1 MNPSHSVR
9 IEFII
14 GLAVVSLP
22 AELPSSI
29 VLVVVSCGDYGRV
42 GRGFTLVQQNV
53 QRLLVD
59 TRLRKLNLGL
69 LLLGSVHDGSAAY
82 LGHLA
87 LIAVEGPHAY
97 LVTDDVLHEEDATV
111 EAQGEFVEQLD
122 VLQHVVV

>member
-22 AELPSSI
+22 AELPSSV

-42 GRGFTLVQQNV
+42 GCGFTLVQQNV

-59 TRLRKLNLGL
+59 TRLRKLNLDKTKMG
-69 LLLGSVHDGSAAY
+69 V
-82 LGHLA
+82 
-87 LIAVEGPHAY
+87 
-97 LVTDDVLHEEDATV
+97 
-111 EAQGEFVEQLD
+111 
-122 VLQHVVV
+122 